1 MDQRLSARY
10 WIETAFPLEDAVAS
24 MAGEQSTGTFTRV
37 AGETDELRARHAA
50 KIEEI
55 RELDTASD
63 PSLPGAGVPKKIT
76 GKPIYRR
83 AEVTLSWP
91 ISNMGVSV
99 PNVLATVAGNLFEL
113 NPFSGLRLLDVV
125 FPADFLTKY
134 MGPQFG
140 VGGTRELTGVSRR
153 PLIGTIIKP
162 SVGLSAG
169 DTAELVNTLV
179 DAGIDFIKDD
189 ELQADGPHC
198 PFTDRFAAVM
208 QVINRRADASGK
220 KVMYAA
226 NITGEMDEML
236 KRLETVHAL
245 GGTCAMVSLNSIG
258 MPALHLLRK
267 NSKVAIHGHRNG
279 WGIYSRSPAI
289 GMSYIA
295 YQKFWRLLGV
305 DHMHVNGLDNKFC
318 ESNDSVIASAKACV
332 SPMFAPPA
340 KGCEIMPVFSSG
352 QTAKQASGTF
362 KSLGST
368 DLIFACGGG
377 IMAHPD
383 GVKAGVQSI
392 QQAWEAAVQGV
403 PLSDYAHSHPALEA
417 ALGAFG
423 A

>member
-10 WIETAFPLEDAVAS
+10 WIETAFPLEAAVAS
-24 MAGEQSTGTFTRV
+24 MAGEQSTGTFARV

-50 KIEEI
+50 SVEEI
-55 RELDTASD
+55 RELDLVSE
-63 PSLPGAGVPKKIT
+63 PSLPGAGVPT
-76 GKPIYRR
+76 RTTSKPVYRR
-83 AEVTLSWP
+83 AEVVLSWP

-113 NPFSGLRLLDVV
+113 NAFSGLRLLDVNFPPV
-125 FPADFLTKY
+125 FLDKY
-134 MGPQFG
+134 AGPQFG
-140 VGGTRELTGVSRR
+140 IHGTRAITGVFER

-162 SVGLSAG
+162 SVGLSAD
-169 DTAELVNTLV
+169 DTAELVGTLV

-198 PFTDRFAAVM
+198 PFSERFAAVM
-208 QVINRRADASGK
+208 RVINQKANTSGK
-220 KVMYAA
+220 RAMYAV
-226 NITGEMDEML
+226 NITGEMEEML
-236 KRLETVHAL
+236 SRLDTVYAL
-245 GGTCAMVSLNSIG
+245 DGTCAMVSLNSVG

-267 NSKVAIHGHRNG
+267 HSKVAIHGHRNG
-279 WGIYSRSPAI
+279 WGIYSRSPAV
-289 GMSYIA
+289 GMSYTA

-318 ESNDSVIASAKACV
+318 ESNDSVIASARECV
-332 SPMFAPPA
+332 RPMFPSPN

-352 QTAKQASGTF
+352 ESAKQAPGTF
-362 KSLGST
+362 EAFGST

-377 IMAHPD
+377 IMAHPG

-392 QQAWEAAVQGV
+392 QEAWEAAVQGV
-403 PLSDYAHSHPALEA
+403 PLKEYAETRPALKS